1 MNDRIHALTVVLD
14 HEVRDDDLESTI
26 NAIRHIRFVMKV
38 VPQVADP
45 DLYAVEMRVRRELG
59 DKLHAVLYPKTS

>member
-1 MNDRIHALTVVLD
+1 MTDRIHALTVVLD

-26 NAIRHIRFVMKV
+26 NAIQHIRFVIKV
-38 VPQVADP
+38 VPRVADI

-59 DKLHAVLYPKTS
+59 DKLYAALYPKTS